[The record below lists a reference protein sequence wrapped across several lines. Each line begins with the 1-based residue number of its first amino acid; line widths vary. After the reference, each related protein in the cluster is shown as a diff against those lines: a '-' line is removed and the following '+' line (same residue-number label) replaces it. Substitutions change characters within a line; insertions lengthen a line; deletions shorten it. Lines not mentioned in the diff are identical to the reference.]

1 MRDSFVADRK
11 ARRRWAKI
19 LHHARR
25 AARRTK
31 GIRMISSRSWAWCA
45 AAGASLVLCL
55 AATPALAEDGGVY
68 VGATGGLTAGTY
80 GEHSLDDAVVASAS
94 SAGYGLKL
102 GTTSLRAA
110 SPVGAVVV
118 GYMPS
123 ASFGLEASYL
133 YLNTQRYRT
142 EGKETGETV
151 FGTPFSNP
159 LALALN
165 LTSRGPALA
174 LVGVLPLTNSWQL
187 DGRVGAYEGSM
198 RSHYWSAVGTYK
210 NSGSESETSTSLM
223 ANAGTSYSFA
233 GHWMLRLEYV
243 YLNHLSEKLLGQSYN
258 TGLAMA
264 GVTYWF

>member
-1 MRDSFVADRK
+1 
-11 ARRRWAKI
+11 
-19 LHHARR
+19 
-25 AARRTK
+25 
-31 GIRMISSRSWAWCA
+31 MISSRWRARCA
-45 AAGASLVLCL
+45 AAGTSVVLCL
-55 AATPALAEDGGVY
+55 AAAPALTEDAGVY
-68 VGATGGLTAGTY
+68 VGATGGLTAGSY
-80 GEHSLDDAVVASAS
+80 GQHSLDEAVLASAT

-102 GTTSLRAA
+102 SDTSLQAA
-110 SPVGAVVV
+110 APVAAVVV

-123 ASFGLEASYL
+123 ASFGFEASYL

-142 EGKETGETV
+142 AGKETGETI
-151 FGTPFSNP
+151 FGTPFSSP
-159 LALALN
+159 LDLALN
-165 LTSRGPALA
+165 LSSRGPALA

-198 RSHYWSAVGTYK
+198 RSDYWSAVGTHK

-223 ANAGTSYSFA
+223 VNAGTSYSFA

-243 YLNHLSEKLLGQSYN
+243 YLNHLSEKVFGQAYD